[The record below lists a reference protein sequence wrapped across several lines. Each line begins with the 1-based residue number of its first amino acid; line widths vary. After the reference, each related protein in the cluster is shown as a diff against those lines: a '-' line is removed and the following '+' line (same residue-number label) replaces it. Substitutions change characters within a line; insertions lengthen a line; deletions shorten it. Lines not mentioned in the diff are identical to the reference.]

1 MLTGSSSGFGP
12 TLPTWALQQV
22 GSYLG
27 YTGPHAYIVVKA
39 AIDPELT
46 LAVEHQALVYI
57 KVKKPAY
64 SRQNGLRSSSSTS

>member
-1 MLTGSSSGFGP
+1 M
-12 TLPTWALQQV
+12 QQI
-22 GSYLG
+22 GGYRG
-27 YTGPHAYIVVKA
+27 YTGRDANVAAKA
-39 AIDPELT
+39 ALDPELT